1 MKKIAIFAIFL
12 IATIM
17 TFGQLVPDEQ
27 YLPTCSV
34 KSTSTHF
41 TKFIPKNTTVKVGT
55 SQYILLADGG
65 VGNSILNMLS
75 KGTCV
80 VDPCCASFPMISAS
94 GGTTTI
100 DGNTD
105 VTGKIIVNDGTSGT
119 PDVTGISAYFQND
132 IKVHGHILGRYDAN
146 GLKIGSSFHSGDT
159 LFGKVL
165 YGTSMRLGYGAD
177 STNILISPK
186 GVSVAT
192 PSTAASQNVL
202 VGGGGTYLNTASFN
216 TSIGVYSLSQLSTGN
231 CNVAVGGQALANT
244 AAGSYNVAVGTA
256 SMALN
261 STGTGNTAIG
271 EGALEAT
278 TNGVSNVAI
287 GIGAMGTSTTGT
299 FDICIGAY
307 SGSKVIGNN
316 KLIISNLIGGQD
328 TAIIYGVMN
337 GTPASNTMQLNAVTQ
352 IQKIKLPVSDTTTKI
367 SGFVNVGGHI
377 FVGNGT
383 YFKLLY

>member
-1 MKKIAIFAIFL
+1 
-12 IATIM
+12 
-17 TFGQLVPDEQ
+17 
-27 YLPTCSV
+27 
-34 KSTSTHF
+34 
-41 TKFIPKNTTVKVGT
+41 
-55 SQYILLADGG
+55 
-65 VGNSILNMLS
+65 
-75 KGTCV
+75 
-80 VDPCCASFPMISAS
+80 
-94 GGTTTI
+94 
-100 DGNTD
+100 
-105 VTGKIIVNDGTSGT
+105 
-119 PDVTGISAYFQND
+119 
-132 IKVHGHILGRYDAN
+132 
-146 GLKIGSSFHSGDT
+146 
-159 LFGKVL
+159 
-165 YGTSMRLGYGAD
+165 
-177 STNILISPK
+177 
-186 GVSVAT
+186 
-192 PSTAASQNVL
+192 
-202 VGGGGTYLNTASFN
+202 
-216 TSIGVYSLSQLSTGN
+216 
-231 CNVAVGGQALANT
+231 VAVGGQALSNT
-244 AAGSYNVAVGTA
+244 AAGSYNVAVGTT

>member
-12 IATIM
+12 MATIM

-34 KSTSTHF
+34 KSVTTHF
-41 TKFIPKNTTVKVGT
+41 TRFIPSGTTVKVGT
-55 SQYILLADGG
+55 SQYVLLADGG
-65 VGNSILNMLS
+65 VGNSLS
-75 KGTCV
+75 KMLLLGTAE
-80 VDPCCASFPMISAS
+80 VDPCCGSTGTVSATS
-94 GGTTTI
+94 TTTTI
-100 DGNTD
+100 NNDSVIIGNG
-105 VTGKIIVNDGTSGT
+105 TGAIGIFPGTLTVRKLATLAGGAS
-119 PDVTGISAYFQND
+119 IA
-132 IKVHGHILGRYDAN
+132 GHLFSRYDAN

-216 TSIGVYSLSQLSTGN
+216 TSIGVYSLSQLSTGQS
-231 CNVAVGGQALANT
+231 NVAVGGQALANT